1 MRWQTLRQKIQAAS
15 IDVADEVRAR
25 PILFVD
31 SKRQV
36 ISQITP
42 DDNLLAQYRVST
54 SRYGLGQQQDSL
66 KTPTGIHCIAEKF
79 GQDEVEGRVFKG
91 RQPMEQ
97 ICLPEDHNTDDDVI
111 TSRIL
116 WLEGLQQG
124 INRGGNVDTRQRYIY
139 IHGTADEAH
148 IGQPASIGCIR
159 MINRDVIELFE
170 RVKVND
176 LVIIE

>member
-1 MRWQTLRQKIQAAS
+1 MRWQTLQQRILATS
-15 IDVADEVRAR
+15 IDVADEVRVR

-31 SKRQV
+31 STRQV
-36 ISQITP
+36 ISQIAP
-42 DDNLLAQYRVST
+42 DDDLLSQYNIST
-54 SRYGLGQQQDSL
+54 SRFGLGQQQQSF
-66 KTPTGIHCIAEKF
+66 KTPTGIHRIAEKI
-79 GQDEVEGRVFKG
+79 GQGEVEGRVFKG
-91 RQPMEQ
+91 RQPTEQ
-97 ICLPEDHNTDDDVI
+97 ICLPQEYDLDDDVI

-124 INRGGNVDTRQRYIY
+124 VNCGGEVDSRQRYIY

-159 MINRDVIELFE
+159 MNNRDVIELFE
-170 RVKVND
+170 RVRVND